1 MCMYV
6 VHIYNYMACTH
17 KDPKLHAVYTFISAT
32 RVHSVYTC
40 NQTYHNLISNLPST
54 NYNY

>member
-17 KDPKLHAVYTFISAT
+17 KDPKLHAVYTYISAT